1 MADAIARDGQVQSIR
16 AIEAASGL
24 SRETVFTYLPAQG
37 ETSYGLLHCADKGSE
52 NSYEDRHEGVYSVTG
67 EKPNPPPTS
76 RSRASSTG
84 EVLPPAVLAER
95 SKNDSSQGVRDPAGV
110 LAEGRKRLL
119 DPRVSA
125 ALDPSRD
132 TWAPRSRLA
141 DELDYVG
148 AGHRGWA
155 LGVLLGLQDVSLRLA
170 DVRELLGLSERQTR
184 AVVAQLEDAGLARR
198 SSLGRET
205 IVEFRFDSVLVRTF
219 SDFFR
224 ESSDRRERAH
234 HKELRSVHER
244 KIMASRRTLHG
255 KHAWALIRHP
265 NPAWSPENAAF
276 HCRQNE
282 LIIAS
287 MYERGFTRSWA
298 KAA

>member
-1 MADAIARDGQVQSIR
+1 MADAIARDGSIQSVR
-16 AIEAASGL
+16 AIESASGL

-37 ETSYGLLHCADKGSE
+37 ETSYELLHCADKGSE
-52 NSYEDRHEGVYSVTG
+52 NSYEDRHEGVYSVVG
-67 EKPNPPPTS
+67 QKPNPSPTS
-76 RSRASSTG
+76 RSRASRTG
-84 EVLPPAVLAER
+84 EVVTPPVLAEEKEELR
-95 SKNDSSQGVRDPAGV
+95 SQGVRNVTEV

-141 DELDYVG
+141 GELDYVG

-170 DVRELLGLSERQTR
+170 DVRELLGLSAKQTYL
-184 AVVAQLEDAGLARR
+184 VVRQLEEAGLARR
-198 SSLGRET
+198 SALGRET
-205 IVEFRFDSVLVRTF
+205 VVEFRFDSVLVRTF

-234 HKELRSVHER
+234 HKELRGVHER

-265 NPAWSPENAAF
+265 NPAWSPENAAY

-282 LIIAS
+282 LTIAGF
-287 MYERGFTRSWA
+287 YENGFQKGWA